1 MTEHF
6 ILTMLISN
14 VDIKNHVYRAKRA
27 LDQENLRLKIKEWEE
42 HDRESTFFFHP
53 YISSE
58 DSETHHQSSEEVP
71 KEEKKK
77 EDTGFKETLEVMM
90 TGVRF

>member
-1 MTEHF
+1 M
-6 ILTMLISN
+6 
-14 VDIKNHVYRAKRA
+14 YRAKRA